1 MVRFWRLFINNFK
14 LMLLSIGLQQAP
26 AVGQAVMELI
36 SEGSYKS
43 IDLSRFAFDR
53 LMVGE
58 QVLERNIV

>member
-1 MVRFWRLFINNFK
+1 VKFSSLIWVPFL
-14 LMLLSIGLQQAP
+14 GLQQAP

-36 SEGSYKS
+36 SEGSFKS

>member
-1 MVRFWRLFINNFK
+1 MVFFL
-14 LMLLSIGLQQAP
+14 GLQQAP

-36 SEGSYKS
+36 SEGSFTS

-53 LMVGE
+53 IMVGE